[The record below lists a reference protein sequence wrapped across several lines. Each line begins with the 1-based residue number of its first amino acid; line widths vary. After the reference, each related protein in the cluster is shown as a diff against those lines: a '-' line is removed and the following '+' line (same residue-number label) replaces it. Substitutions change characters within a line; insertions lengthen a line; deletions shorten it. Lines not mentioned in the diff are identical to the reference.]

1 MAGKVAKVH
10 VAKFPVHEFNASYL
24 DTNTPGLWNMEQDE
38 VLDQLSDESFN
49 RRVEILEQLLITVRR
64 NGGRLPYTD
73 PLAIFNGLS
82 LSLADSNW
90 DVRLKCIQLIN
101 EVIPQF
107 GDDLD
112 VCMSRILGKL
122 IPNIGESKITVRRAV
137 IQTLHVYMKHTNKV
151 QGLLRAIVQHGLENT
166 DPRVIKETVV
176 ALPMLFT
183 PDFKRENFYE
193 ITQSLAKKLL
203 DNASVGDNLRDCALM
218 TMDKIKNLVGERE
231 FGIYI
236 QKLSTPLK
244 RYYCQLT
251 GMELESDPILSQA
264 PTPRNSKQNA
274 FSKPSKPDNGNQLNT
289 GRQQNVETYEFGIIP
304 SHVMKSIN
312 DQENFKLRAQGVEE
326 LKSIVRELSSS
337 DVTGNLHPHM
347 MPFISFLNNLMDDSN
362 FKITTVTLEILNSL
376 VEKLGVNVKQ
386 FLRPLSNILAKRMG
400 DNKIVVR
407 QAVMRVA
414 TKMMQSYQAK
424 PVLSV
429 LCENLQ
435 HRNSRIRQETL
446 NIVIAALLTFPSYD
460 FDLPKICQV
469 VAPILTD
476 SKRQVRQAAL
486 ECLAVIA
493 QAMGLGKLQP
503 LVHAVDGVELSSEGE
518 GVMTAVQA
526 RLARRQLPKLNSDGL
541 VEYATPIPSSASSR
555 TPVQSLGADLEW
567 IMAVGSTGS
576 ARQISRSDTME
587 LESVTSSARSTPA
600 VIEAGTPATSRRFM
614 SAGRGRN
621 KLPWEEDE
629 GHRQNDGPP
638 KPRNTSW
645 SVDDT
650 GVDGSDSHGNV
661 HGTVPTPKRVPKRRI
676 TVVGLNSAEE
686 TAQQEP
692 SSYSQMHLNKL
703 KKNQGNQG
711 RFNASPSSG
720 FDQSDFEREPP
731 PVPEK
736 VKSSTVK
743 ATHSPTV
750 PKTSNDESPIPLKP
764 TLARSA
770 TKRST
775 KKVPPISTAQSDK
788 FASMPKEDDSDSAY
802 AASLE
807 SNMEKES
814 HQEMMKY
821 LNSIRNGSKMMKSLQ
836 GIRSS
841 AHKKKEKVVLE
852 KTSSQQSLTSR
863 SPSPDFHESG
873 IWSTSSRD
881 NDSDASSLSNRSKK
895 SKKVEAPFESR
906 PKLARSEVDLK
917 KSSSSR
923 DVYGSD
929 VTDSSSSSGT
939 LHIDYNPVSGVTFR
953 ENRNSDVQVVGR
965 GYSDDTIPT
974 ADSKASAAAAANKA
988 RRRTQKGPLL
998 SPLGVASSNSLGSVE
1013 LDDDQAPAK
1022 DGNIGVRVVGRG
1034 MFDSSNGTDHA
1045 MMVGN
1050 SQSQDRYDKKSM
1062 KSDRRDMPNAV
1073 VGVSMNRQ
1081 GSSDDPYLEDPN
1093 NLTEDPNKAMSKAMK
1108 DRIIQAQKQKEEELE
1123 RERRDREKK
1132 KQEHDEKIR
1141 KERERQQEKL
1151 RRLNTSESLGIESL
1165 SISGSNTPK
1174 TKTSPA
1180 FSPRKR
1186 TKPQVNGTSSHPV
1199 SASSSRSGLESE
1211 NPDDWKPYRD
1221 PDLALRDANKNL
1233 AQEDWEIKCSGINMM
1248 RRLVKYHPE
1257 VVNQQLHSVIIA
1269 MLNEV
1274 KNLRSQVSR
1283 SAIVCIADMYAYLK
1297 KGMDSEVDITA
1308 KVLLAKNGESN
1319 GFIREDV
1326 EKALAVMLDCIT
1338 PQRSLLALIAG
1349 GATHKNPQVR
1359 KTTSYFVVDLVD
1371 KMGPGRILSGVKD
1384 ITDRVLPT
1392 AASFCLDGSP
1402 ETRYNGRKI
1411 FSILMVHQDFDKMLT
1426 KHLPPQTLRN
1436 VVEIVDTLRTKG
1448 LGDLPGESSSARGG
1462 RTHPSSRNSSMI
1474 RGGSANSENQHASP
1488 KKLVRTD
1495 EATQEE
1501 VKQMTALISANDWR
1515 DRYKG
1520 ITRLL
1525 EMCDTHA
1532 EVISANMVKIFDK
1545 FLPRLQDPNSKVNLY
1560 ALQVF
1565 LQIIPYLS
1573 DSLAV
1578 VLNIAVGNVAPNLS
1592 SRNKEIYATAMDVI
1606 DALVDNIDGGLLI
1619 QPLANQAQSAN
1630 ARSKPDLVEKVAELV
1645 IKVYQRK
1652 HKQVILHVLPLV
1664 WHLLGA
1670 THSSGAIQGGS
1681 SSIRSA
1687 TCSLVNALYS
1697 HMGNSLLEKATSD
1710 PNVTPRHLQ
1719 LLQDLIER

>member
-1 MAGKVAKVH
+1 MAGKVAH

-24 DTNTPGLWNMEQDE
+24 DTNTPGLWNMEQNE

-82 LSLADSNW
+82 LALADSNW

-112 VCMSRILGKL
+112 SCMSRILGKL

-151 QGLLRAIVQHGLENT
+151 QGLLKAIVQHGLENT

-183 PDFKRENFYE
+183 PDFKRENFFE

-203 DNASVGDNLRDCALM
+203 DNSSVGDNLRDCALM
-218 TMDKIKNLVGERE
+218 TMDKIKNLVGEKE
-231 FGIYI
+231 FANYI
-236 QKLSTPLK
+236 HKLSAPLK

-251 GMELESDPILSQA
+251 GMDLEPDQIVSQA
-264 PTPRNSKQNA
+264 PTPRNSKQHA
-274 FSKPSKPDNGNQLNT
+274 FSKPSKQDNGNQVNT
-289 GRQQNVETYEFGIIP
+289 GRQPVVETYEFGIIP
-304 SHVMKSIN
+304 SHVMKLIN

-326 LKSIVRELSSS
+326 LKSIVRELQSS

-376 VEKLGVNVKQ
+376 VEKLGTNVKQ

-424 PVLSV
+424 PVLGI

-469 VAPILTD
+469 VAPVLTD

-555 TPVQSLGADLEW
+555 TPVQSLGADLDW
-567 IMAVGSTGS
+567 IMSVGSTGS

-587 LESVTSSARSTPA
+587 VESVTSSSARSTPA
-600 VIEAGTPATSRRFM
+600 VIEVATPATSRRFM

-650 GVDGSDSHGNV
+650 GDSSDNH
-661 HGTVPTPKRVPKRRI
+661 VPPPKRVPKRRI
-676 TVVGLNSAEE
+676 TVVGLNTAEE
-686 TAQQEP
+686 TAQQEAN
-692 SSYSQMHLNKL
+692 SYSQIHLNKL

-711 RFNASPSSG
+711 KFNASPSSG
-720 FDQSDFEREPP
+720 YDQSDFEREQPP

-736 VKSSTVK
+736 VKTSMVK
-743 ATHSPTV
+743 QPPSPSV
-750 PKTSNDESPIPLKP
+750 PKAYVAASPISPIEVDYWRANDESPIPLKP

-788 FASMPKEDDSDSAY
+788 FSSMHKEDDSDSAY

-814 HQEMMKY
+814 HQEMMK
-821 LNSIRNGSKMMKSLQ
+821 SLQ

-852 KTSSQQSLTSR
+852 KNTSLTSR

-895 SKKVEAPFESR
+895 SKKVESPFESR
-906 PKLARSEVDLK
+906 PKLARSEVDLR

-923 DVYGSD
+923 DVMDYGSD
-929 VTDSSSSSGT
+929 VTDSSSSSST

-965 GYSDDTIPT
+965 GYNDDPT
-974 ADSKASAAAAANKA
+974 SESKATAAANNKA

-1045 MMVGN
+1045 VTVGN
-1050 SQSQDRYDKKSM
+1050 SQSQDRYDNRSM
-1062 KSDRRDMPNAV
+1062 KSDRRDMPNVV

-1081 GSSDDPYLEDPN
+1081 GSSDEPYVDDPSYS
-1093 NLTEDPNKAMSKAMK
+1093 TEDPNKSMSRAMR

-1123 RERRDREKK
+1123 RERREREKK
-1132 KQEHDEKIR
+1132 KQEHEEKLR

-1199 SASSSRSGLESE
+1199 SASSSRSPLESD

-1221 PDLALRDANKNL
+1221 PDLALKDANKNL
-1233 AQEDWEIKCSGINMM
+1233 AQEDWEIKCSGINMV
-1248 RRLVKYHPE
+1248 RRLAKYHPE
-1257 VVNQQLHSVIIA
+1257 VINQQLHSVVIA

-1283 SAIVCIADMYAYLK
+1283 SAIVCIGDLYSCLR
-1297 KGMDSEVDITA
+1297 KGMDAEVDITA

-1326 EKALAVMLDCIT
+1326 EKALAVMVDSIT

-1392 AASFCLDGSP
+1392 AASFCLDGSQ

-1411 FSILMVHQDFDKMLT
+1411 FSILMVHQDFDKMLS

-1436 VVEIVDTLRTKG
+1436 VTEVVDTLRTKG

-1462 RTHPSSRNSSMI
+1462 RSHASSRNSSMI
-1474 RGGSANSENQHASP
+1474 RGGSANSEQHATP

-1501 VKQMTALISANDWR
+1501 VKQMTSLIAANDWR

-1525 EMCDTHA
+1525 EMCETHA
-1532 EVISANMVKIFDK
+1532 EVVSASMVKIFDK

-1565 LQIIPYLS
+1565 LQIIPVLS

-1592 SRNKEIYATAMDVI
+1592 SRNKEIYGTAMDVI

-1619 QPLANQAQSAN
+1619 QPLANQAQSAS

-1687 TCSLVNALYS
+1687 TGSLVNALYS
-1697 HMGNSLLEKATSD
+1697 HMGNNLLEKATSD

-1719 LLQDLIER
+1719 LLQDLIDR

>member
-10 VAKFPVHEFNASYL
+10 VAKFSVHEFNASYL
-24 DTNTPGLWNMEQDE
+24 DTNTPGLWNMEQNE

-73 PLAIFNGLS
+73 TLAIFNGLS
-82 LSLADSNW
+82 LALSDSNW

-112 VCMSRILGKL
+112 SCMSRILGKL

-183 PDFKRENFYE
+183 PDFKRENFYD

-203 DNASVGDNLRDCALM
+203 DNATVGDNLRDCALM
-218 TMDKIKNLVGERE
+218 TMEKIKNLVGEKE
-231 FGIYI
+231 FVIYI

-251 GMELESDPILSQA
+251 GMDIDSDPILSQA
-264 PTPRNSKQNA
+264 PTPRNSKQHA
-274 FSKPSKPDNGNQLNT
+274 FSKPSKPDNGNQPNIV
-289 GRQQNVETYEFGIIP
+289 RQQIYETYEFGIIP
-304 SHVMKSIN
+304 SHVMKLIN

-326 LKSIVRELSSS
+326 LKSIVRELQSS

-376 VEKLGVNVKQ
+376 VEKLGTNVKQ

-424 PVLSV
+424 PVLAV

-469 VAPILTD
+469 VAPVLTD

-555 TPVQSLGADLEW
+555 TPVQSLGADLDW

-587 LESVTSSARSTPA
+587 VESVTSSSARSTPA

-650 GVDGSDSHGNV
+650 GVDGNDNHGNV
-661 HGTVPTPKRVPKRRI
+661 PMPKRVPKRRI
-676 TVVGLNSAEE
+676 TVVGLNTAEE
-686 TAQQEP
+686 AAQQE
-692 SSYSQMHLNKL
+692 SNSYSQMHLNKL

-711 RFNASPSSG
+711 KLNASPSSG
-720 FDQSDFEREPP
+720 YDHSDFEREQPP

-743 ATHSPTV
+743 RPPSPSV
-750 PKTSNDESPIPLKP
+750 PKASNDESPIPLKP

-788 FASMPKEDDSDSAY
+788 FSSIHKEDDTDSAY

-852 KTSSQQSLTSR
+852 KNSSQQSLTSR

-895 SKKVEAPFESR
+895 SKKVDSPFESR
-906 PKLARSEVDLK
+906 PKLARSEVDLR
-917 KSSSSR
+917 KSSSNSR
-923 DVYGSD
+923 DDYGSD
-929 VTDSSSSSGT
+929 IPDSSSSSST

-965 GYSDDTIPT
+965 GYSDDTT
-974 ADSKASAAAAANKA
+974 AESKATAAAVNKA

-1045 MMVGN
+1045 VTAGN
-1050 SQSQDRYDKKSM
+1050 SQSQDRYDNKSM

-1073 VGVSMNRQ
+1073 VGISMNRQ
-1081 GSSDDPYLEDPN
+1081 GSSDDPYMDDN
-1093 NLTEDPNKAMSKAMK
+1093 IYITEDPNKSMSKAMR
-1108 DRIIQAQKQKEEELE
+1108 DRIMQAQKQKEEELE
-1123 RERRDREKK
+1123 RERREREKK
-1132 KQEHDEKIR
+1132 KQEHEEKMR

-1199 SASSSRSGLESE
+1199 SASSSRSPLESD

-1221 PDLALRDANKNL
+1221 PDLAMRDANKNL
-1233 AQEDWEIKCSGINMM
+1233 AQEDWEIKCSGINTV
-1248 RRLVKYHPE
+1248 RRLAKYHPE
-1257 VVNQQLHSVIIA
+1257 VINQQLHSVVIA

-1283 SAIVCIADMYAYLK
+1283 SAIVCIADLYAYLR
-1297 KGMDSEVDITA
+1297 KGLDSEVDITA

-1326 EKALAVMLDCIT
+1326 EKALATMVESIT

-1392 AASFCLDGSP
+1392 AASFCLDGSQ

-1411 FSILMVHQDFDKMLT
+1411 FSILMVHQDFDKMLS

-1436 VVEIVDTLRTKG
+1436 VTEIVDTLRTKG

-1462 RTHPSSRNSSMI
+1462 RSHPSSRNSSMI

-1501 VKQMTALISANDWR
+1501 VKQMTSLIAANDWR

-1532 EVISANMVKIFDK
+1532 EVVSANMVKIFDK

-1565 LQIIPYLS
+1565 LQIIPFLS
-1573 DSLAV
+1573 DSLSV

-1592 SRNKEIYATAMDVI
+1592 SRNKEIYGTAMDVI

-1619 QPLANQAQSAN
+1619 QPLANQAQSAS

-1645 IKVYQRK
+1645 LKVYQRK

-1687 TCSLVNALYS
+1687 TGSLVNALYS